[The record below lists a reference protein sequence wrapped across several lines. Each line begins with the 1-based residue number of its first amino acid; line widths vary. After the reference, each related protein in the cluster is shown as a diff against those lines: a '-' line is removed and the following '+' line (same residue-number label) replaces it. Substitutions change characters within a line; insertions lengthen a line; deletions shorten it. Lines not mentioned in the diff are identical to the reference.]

1 MNKVPVM
8 ATIEAAYGFAF
19 GRFLTVLGVVWLP
32 YLLLYGFIFGVP
44 AALGTDFLD
53 LMFSPFGGNPNPFA
67 PWYMLGVRFLPWIAA
82 AIIQV
87 GVLERALGIK
97 TGPALAYL
105 SLGKPVW
112 RMLGAWILAAIFFII
127 AIIVIAVIGGILI
140 AIAALAASSN
150 KLVMGLAIAVLVA
163 AIVVTVFYF
172 ALRLFFLLGAVVV
185 AEQRIGIERTV
196 ELSKGNVGRLFV
208 IALAIFIPVLIAE
221 MILAAIF
228 LASAFP
234 ALSHLAHTL
243 PAIQAGEGQNPFPQ
257 VMAHMSIMMHALL
270 RETGPYFYV
279 LVAVGFLF
287 RVLVIGLLA
296 GAAAHAYRAL
306 VPPGAPEART
316 GPTPPAEPPPMQAA
330 PA

>member
-1 MNKVPVM
+1 MNKVPVL
-8 ATIEAAYGFAF
+8 ATVEAAYGFAF

-32 YLLLYGFIFGVP
+32 YLLLYAFIFGVP

-53 LMFSPFGGNPNPFA
+53 LMFSQFTGNPNPFA
-67 PWYMLGVRFLPWIAA
+67 PWYMLGVRILPLIIA

-87 GVLERALGIK
+87 GVLERALGLK
-97 TGPALAYL
+97 TGPVLAYF

-112 RMLGAWILAAIFFII
+112 RMLGAWILAFIFSII
-127 AIIVIAVIGGILI
+127 AIIVIGVIGGILI

-172 ALRLFFLLGAVVV
+172 LLRLFFLLGAVVV
-185 AEQRIGIERTV
+185 SERRIGIERTV
-196 ELSKGNVGRLFV
+196 ELSKGNVGRLFL
-208 IALAIFIPVLIAE
+208 IALAIFIPVLIVE

-234 ALSHLAHTL
+234 VLAHLAHTL
-243 PAIQAGEGQNPFPQ
+243 PPIHADEQNPVPQ
-257 VMAHMSIMMHALL
+257 IMAHMGIMMHTLL
-270 RETGPYFYV
+270 QATGPYLYV
-279 LVAVGFLF
+279 LIAIGFLF

-296 GAAAHAYRAL
+296 GAVAHAYRAL
-306 VPPGAPEART
+306 VPPASPEVRPEEPA
-316 GPTPPAEPPPMQAA
+316 PPAEPPMQPA